1 MIEIDRVT
9 RVWAASDDYVAG
21 VQDLSL
27 SVPAGSI
34 TGLLGPN
41 GAGKTTL
48 LKIVVG
54 LVQPQTGRVL
64 LDGADPRR
72 LPVRRRTELK
82 RRVGFS
88 PEFPFFYSKLTGREY
103 LSFVARL
110 YGRSGGDEQWSALAA
125 AFRLWADIDKPME
138 NYSQGMLRKTSLVAA
153 MAFGQDIIV
162 LDEPYNGLDP
172 EMVVVLRGMLAHQR
186 AQGKTVLMSTH
197 RLDVAERLC
206 DRVCVMNRGRNLFTG
221 EPAALRGPQG
231 KDLEEVFLALTSPEG
246 GSP

>member
-1 MIEIDRVT
+1 
-9 RVWAASDDYVAG
+9 
-21 VQDLSL
+21 
-27 SVPAGSI
+27 
-34 TGLLGPN
+34 
-41 GAGKTTL
+41 
-48 LKIVVG
+48 
-54 LVQPQTGRVL
+54 
-64 LDGADPRR
+64 
-72 LPVRRRTELK
+72 
-82 RRVGFS
+82 
-88 PEFPFFYSKLTGREY
+88 
-103 LSFVARL
+103 
-110 YGRSGGDEQWSALAA
+110 
-125 AFRLWADIDKPME
+125 
-138 NYSQGMLRKTSLVAA
+138 MLRKTSLVAA